1 MDRTRSRKRT
11 KVRNEKREENRVHVT
26 PPLRE
31 IRISFW
37 RWISDRGSDGPDVS
51 FRLSKSFQ
59 FLESRAF
66 RPDWIISANAAWKRD
81 SKRSR
86 QYDKRQ
92 PPPSGVHSW
101 TTPFERSPIPSR
113 EEDEE
118 DDSEEGGREGW
129 YSRSTVRIEAGERD
143 GGGGLLGTAVWTGIW
158 DKNNGN
164 LFPFSSGNENVSFLQ
179 PGDLFFSSSYWRFT
193 RFDEVKARNSGVRR
207 LEGSRIFLIAREEGG
222 RTFLRFRNAFR
233 YRFLFR

>member
-1 MDRTRSRKRT
+1 MFFKYPKTTDLRVFPLQIKSVSLAISRSFVSTSEDHWAWLFSTKKRRKKWLST
-11 KVRNEKREENRVHVT
+11 FTEKYTSNQNMKREIQTSREYSISWIEHARGSAKGNKNSKREREREENRVHS
-26 PPLRE
+26 LLYE

-37 RWISDRGSDGPDVS
+37 RWISDRGSDGADVS

-92 PPPSGVHSW
+92 PPPRVHSW

-113 EEDEE
+113 DG
-118 DDSEEGGREGW
+118 GGRRGRGRGW
-129 YSRSTVRIEAGERD
+129 YSRSTDRSRAR
-143 GGGGLLGTAVWTGIW
+143 GL
-158 DKNNGN
+158 
-164 LFPFSSGNENVSFLQ
+164 
-179 PGDLFFSSSYWRFT
+179 
-193 RFDEVKARNSGVRR
+193 
-207 LEGSRIFLIAREEGG
+207 
-222 RTFLRFRNAFR
+222 
-233 YRFLFR
+233 

>member
-118 DDSEEGGREGW
+118 DDSGGGRRRGW
-129 YSRSTVRIEAGERD
+129 YSRSTPDRSWGKGWRRRVVRDSCMNRD
-143 GGGGLLGTAVWTGIW
+143 
-158 DKNNGN
+158 
-164 LFPFSSGNENVSFLQ
+164 
-179 PGDLFFSSSYWRFT
+179 
-193 RFDEVKARNSGVRR
+193 
-207 LEGSRIFLIAREEGG
+207 
-222 RTFLRFRNAFR
+222 LR
-233 YRFLFR
+233 